1 MASALRIYGII
12 AAAQGYGEID
22 LSTLSNDERELYE
35 EIHEETIK
43 LKAEGKPLP
52 MYELPVDAYDDVY
65 ENVDIYSDHFDDDV
79 MREVEKM
86 NRKNSK
92 EKN

>member
-1 MASALRIYGII
+1 MALALRIYSII

-65 ENVDIYSDHFDDDV
+65 KNVDIYSDHFDDDV

>member
-1 MASALRIYGII
+1 MALAVRIYDIII
-12 AAAQGYGEID
+12 AAQENCEID
-22 LSTLSNDERELYE
+22 LSTLNNDERKLYD
-35 EIHEETIK
+35 EIREETSR

-65 ENVDIYSDHFDDDV
+65 ENVDIYSEHFNDDV

-86 NRKNSK
+86 NKK
-92 EKN
+92 